1 MTITVSLDTAG
12 YARRTV
18 SATSY
23 PALPHSHVHRSLA
36 NKCHVKRHFF
46 TDFSPIYPTFDRISR
61 VSVASTQMTRQ
72 WDACDLSGLN
82 QAESEE
88 RLNSSIRQELVKT
101 TRKIFETGMKKA
113 ASPKNDETA
122 ICVIWDY
129 LILYFWGYSISYF
142 FNSPYSHSLKLALYG
157 VNLGLFARF
166 FGGFDRLFPL
176 RLWSLRKNGIKMV
189 SMIPPGKHGFPTVS
203 IIP

>member
-1 MTITVSLDTAG
+1 MRHLRLFYFVLLRILKVVLFYVLLPTNAAHSASVQTGISRATPGTPTFFSKKSAFILVTITVSLDTAG
-12 YARRTV
+12 YPRRTV

-82 QAESEE
+82 QAESE
-88 RLNSSIRQELVKT
+88 K
-101 TRKIFETGMKKA
+101 
-113 ASPKNDETA
+113 
-122 ICVIWDY
+122 
-129 LILYFWGYSISYF
+129 
-142 FNSPYSHSLKLALYG
+142 
-157 VNLGLFARF
+157 
-166 FGGFDRLFPL
+166 
-176 RLWSLRKNGIKMV
+176 
-189 SMIPPGKHGFPTVS
+189 
-203 IIP
+203 

>member
-1 MTITVSLDTAG
+1 MSSNIAWDSASVQTGISWAPPGTPTFFQKNSAFILVTITVSLDTAR
-12 YARRTV
+12 YPSATD

-36 NKCHVKRHFF
+36 DKYHVKRHFF

-88 RLNSSIRQELVKT
+88 
-101 TRKIFETGMKKA
+101 
-113 ASPKNDETA
+113 
-122 ICVIWDY
+122 
-129 LILYFWGYSISYF
+129 
-142 FNSPYSHSLKLALYG
+142 
-157 VNLGLFARF
+157 
-166 FGGFDRLFPL
+166 
-176 RLWSLRKNGIKMV
+176 
-189 SMIPPGKHGFPTVS
+189 
-203 IIP
+203 